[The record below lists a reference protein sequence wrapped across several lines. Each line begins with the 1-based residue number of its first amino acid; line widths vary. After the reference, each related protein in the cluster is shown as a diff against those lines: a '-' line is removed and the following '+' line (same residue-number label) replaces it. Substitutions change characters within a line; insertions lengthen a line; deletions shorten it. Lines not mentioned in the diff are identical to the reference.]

1 MIEVF
6 EQATKLIEEH
16 GYSIHDYLYA
26 VEAYG
31 SSILGLSAKAQEAFN
46 CYYDLL
52 IAGVTDN
59 QKKGEL
65 LEKLASSLFNN
76 DLFCVRR
83 NCRTSTNEIDILIDW
98 SEKARLLGLNSAYP
112 FLGELI
118 LCECKN
124 YKKSIGVTY
133 IGKFASLLSTTMFF
147 DSKVGIRPSAEEK
160 LEDSIEELFRLRKKQ
175 TISPQVFIWR
185 LNLRITGCILDSK
198 KYGWLFYYSQLTDL
212 SILFHL
218 DWFVGHLFSRYG
230 FDRPKDIKR
239 FIRSYHEITKN
250 ISRSSYIIN
259 ADRYSFEE
267 KAEIL
272 SEIYNQRNFNKNDAL
287 TVDSLFKATMFKEV
301 QRLEYDIQ
309 NFS

>member
-133 IGKFASLLSTTMFF
+133 IGKFASLLSTTRT
-147 DSKVGIRPSAEEK
+147 STGIMVSWEGVSGQSWSYGSGPIKKLALAEK
-160 LEDSIEELFRLRKKQ
+160 KNILVIDKHDLEHIRSG
-175 TISPQVFIWR
+175 SS
-185 LNLRITGCILDSK
+185 NL
-198 KYGWLFYYSQLTDL
+198 L
-212 SILFHL
+212 SILHEKHL
-218 DWFVGHLFSRYG
+218 SLIT
-230 FDRPKDIKR
+230 DIDYKKY
-239 FIRSYHEITKN
+239 IQSHE
-250 ISRSSYIIN
+250 
-259 ADRYSFEE
+259 
-267 KAEIL
+267 AEPL
-272 SEIYNQRNFNKNDAL
+272 LNS
-287 TVDSLFKATMFKEV
+287 
-301 QRLEYDIQ
+301 
-309 NFS
+309 